1 MTPLFERELA
11 HGLVVGVWSDDF
23 ADDSVLM
30 AEELAA
36 ARDLTESRRRT
47 FVAGRAAMRLA
58 LARSAL
64 SVGPVMSSPRGA
76 PILLSEAGVSISISH
91 KEKVA
96 VALVGARDARRR
108 VGVDIELERPLRFD
122 IARRVLTDRELERMG
137 SLPEA
142 ERSRFVLCRFS
153 AKEAIYKAIDPFVSR
168 YVAFREVSL
177 RETDDGWRVDLHL
190 EPHFGLA
197 VEVAQTVF
205 EVERLGHVI
214 VSTARAWAI

>member
-1 MTPLFERELA
+1 MTPLFERELS
-11 HGLVVGVWSDDF
+11 HGLVVGVWSEDF
-23 ADDSVLM
+23 ADDAVLM

-58 LARSAL
+58 LGRSAL

-76 PILLSEAGVSISISH
+76 PTLPSETGVSISISH

-96 VALVGARDARRR
+96 VALVGARDTRRR
-108 VGVDIELERPLRFD
+108 VGVDIEIERPLRFD
-122 IARRVLTDRELERMG
+122 IARRVLTHGEMERMAT
-137 SLPEA
+137 LPEA
-142 ERSRFVLCRFS
+142 QRGRFVLRRFS

-177 RETDDGWRVDLHL
+177 VETGDGWRVELHL
-190 EPHFGLA
+190 DPHFGLA
-197 VEVAQTVF
+197 VEVAQTIF
-205 EVERLGHVI
+205 AVERLGDVI
-214 VSTARAWAI
+214 VSTARARAI